1 MNQQNDVIEIDLREI
16 VLLIGHHLLAIIATT
31 VAAALAAGLI
41 SVFAL
46 TPMYTSTSQIYILTN
61 SGSVVSLTDLQMGS
75 SLAND
80 YEELIKSRERK
91 VIEDKGLDPDDV
103 APIVEQLVKERI
115 DKDPRMQELEELR
128 QMRVQEFGKKELAE
142 VTKLSGG
149 EITSLNQLSPEVISA
164 WKQKGSLKAAYLEVE
179 GEKRIMRMMSDQSRG
194 TTTHLTANGGSAA
207 VPTGER
213 NLTADEKKMYK
224 FFNPSMTDDQLN
236 KITVKEN

>member
-1 MNQQNDVIEIDLREI
+1 MLENKDVNDIDLDSLFADDSQQEPSPVEEEAAPTADSNIDNTKAFAKRLRESTDK
-16 VLLIGHHLLAIIATT
+16 ARAEERESIAK
-31 VAAALAAGLI
+31 AMG
-41 SVFAL
+41 
-46 TPMYTSTSQIYILTN
+46 Y
-61 SGSVVSLTDLQMGS
+61 GS
-75 SLAND
+75 
-80 YEELIKSRERK
+80 YEELMKSRERK

>member
-1 MNQQNDVIEIDLREI
+1 MLENKDVNDIDLDSLFADDSQQEPSPVEEETAPAADSNIDNTKAFAKRLRESTEK
-16 VLLIGHHLLAIIATT
+16 ARTEERESIAK
-31 VAAALAAGLI
+31 AMG
-41 SVFAL
+41 
-46 TPMYTSTSQIYILTN
+46 Y
-61 SGSVVSLTDLQMGS
+61 GS
-75 SLAND
+75 

-194 TTTHLTANGGSAA
+194 TTTHLTANGGSAS

>member
-1 MNQQNDVIEIDLREI
+1 MLENKDVNDIDLDSLFADDSQQEPSPVEEETAPAADSNIDNTKAFAKRLRESTDK
-16 VLLIGHHLLAIIATT
+16 ARAEERESIAK
-31 VAAALAAGLI
+31 AMGYG
-41 SVFAL
+41 SYDEL
-46 TPMYTSTSQIYILTN
+46 T
-61 SGSVVSLTDLQMGS
+61 
-75 SLAND
+75 
-80 YEELIKSRERK
+80 KSRERK

-179 GEKRIMRMMSDQSRG
+179 GEKRIMRMMGDQSRG

>member
-1 MNQQNDVIEIDLREI
+1 MLENKDVNDIDLDSLFADDSQQEPSPVEEETAPTADSNIDNTKAFAKRLRESTDK
-16 VLLIGHHLLAIIATT
+16 ARAEERESIAK
-31 VAAALAAGLI
+31 AMG
-41 SVFAL
+41 
-46 TPMYTSTSQIYILTN
+46 Y
-61 SGSVVSLTDLQMGS
+61 GS
-75 SLAND
+75 

-194 TTTHLTANGGSAA
+194 TTTHLTANGGSAT

>member
-1 MNQQNDVIEIDLREI
+1 MLENKDVNDIDLDSLFADDSQQEPSPVEEETAPTADSNIDNTKAFAKRLRESTDK
-16 VLLIGHHLLAIIATT
+16 ARAEERESIAK
-31 VAAALAAGLI
+31 AMG
-41 SVFAL
+41 
-46 TPMYTSTSQIYILTN
+46 Y
-61 SGSVVSLTDLQMGS
+61 GS
-75 SLAND
+75 

>member
-1 MNQQNDVIEIDLREI
+1 MLENKDVNDIDLDSLFADDSQQEPSPVEEETAPTADSNIDNTKAFAKRLRESTDK
-16 VLLIGHHLLAIIATT
+16 ARAEERESIAK
-31 VAAALAAGLI
+31 AMG
-41 SVFAL
+41 
-46 TPMYTSTSQIYILTN
+46 Y
-61 SGSVVSLTDLQMGS
+61 GS
-75 SLAND
+75 

-207 VPTGER
+207 VSTGER

>member
-1 MNQQNDVIEIDLREI
+1 MLENKDVNDIDLDSLFADDSQQEPSPVEEETAPTADSNIDNTKAFAKRLRESTEK
-16 VLLIGHHLLAIIATT
+16 ARAEERESIAK
-31 VAAALAAGLI
+31 AMG
-41 SVFAL
+41 
-46 TPMYTSTSQIYILTN
+46 Y
-61 SGSVVSLTDLQMGS
+61 GS
-75 SLAND
+75 

>member
-1 MNQQNDVIEIDLREI
+1 MLENKDVNGIDLDSLFADDSQQEPSPVEEETAPTADSNIDNTKAFAKRLRESTEK
-16 VLLIGHHLLAIIATT
+16 ARAEERESIAK
-31 VAAALAAGLI
+31 AMG
-41 SVFAL
+41 
-46 TPMYTSTSQIYILTN
+46 Y
-61 SGSVVSLTDLQMGS
+61 GS
-75 SLAND
+75 

>member
-1 MNQQNDVIEIDLREI
+1 MFENKDVNDIDLDSLFADDSQQEPSPVEEETAPTADSNIDNTKAFAKRLRESTDK
-16 VLLIGHHLLAIIATT
+16 ARADERESIAN
-31 VAAALAAGLI
+31 AMG
-41 SVFAL
+41 
-46 TPMYTSTSQIYILTN
+46 Y
-61 SGSVVSLTDLQMGS
+61 GS
-75 SLAND
+75 

>member
-1 MNQQNDVIEIDLREI
+1 MLENKDVNDIDLDSLFADDSQQEPSPVEEEAAPTADSNIDNTKAFAKRLRESTDK
-16 VLLIGHHLLAIIATT
+16 ARAEERESIAK
-31 VAAALAAGLI
+31 AMG
-41 SVFAL
+41 
-46 TPMYTSTSQIYILTN
+46 Y
-61 SGSVVSLTDLQMGS
+61 GS
-75 SLAND
+75 

>member
-1 MNQQNDVIEIDLREI
+1 
-16 VLLIGHHLLAIIATT
+16 
-31 VAAALAAGLI
+31 
-41 SVFAL
+41 
-46 TPMYTSTSQIYILTN
+46 
-61 SGSVVSLTDLQMGS
+61 
-75 SLAND
+75 
-80 YEELIKSRERK
+80 
-91 VIEDKGLDPDDV
+91 
-103 APIVEQLVKERI
+103 
-115 DKDPRMQELEELR
+115 
-128 QMRVQEFGKKELAE
+128 MRVQEFGKKELAE

-213 NLTADEKKMYK
+213 TLNADERKMYK